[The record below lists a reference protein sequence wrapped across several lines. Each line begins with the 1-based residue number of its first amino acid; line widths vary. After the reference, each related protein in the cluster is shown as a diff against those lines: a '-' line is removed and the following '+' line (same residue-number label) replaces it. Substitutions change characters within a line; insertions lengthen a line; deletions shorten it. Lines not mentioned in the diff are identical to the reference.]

1 MAKILFIGETF
12 ENLGIEYL
20 SAVLKE
26 KGHQTDIYIN
36 NNFFGGTYLKNS
48 KITKLFS
55 TSKNN
60 LKKHIKRYN
69 PDIIATSALTDTFTQ
84 TKAIASFIKQHF
96 DIPIILGGIHATLI
110 PEFIANNTDV
120 FDYICTGEGETAF
133 IDLVDFLTGNK
144 KDIPANIWH
153 KESNK
158 VIEPQELC
166 PLVNLN
172 TLPMAD
178 KELYYSKFKGYQ
190 KEYLIMTSRGCPHK
204 CSFCCNDIWQK
215 YYGKSFLRRRS
226 VANVITELKTAKE
239 KYNIKFIWFMDDCFT
254 MNTSWLK
261 EFTKLYKNEIN
272 LPFFC
277 YSTPKLVSAENAK
290 LLKDAG
296 CKEVAIGVESLNPHI
311 LKNINR
317 KQYTDE
323 VKNAIDILK
332 ANNIFS
338 ATENIIYLPE
348 ETKEDILSAA
358 LFYAK
363 AKPNLVLFSYLRL
376 FPKTQLTK
384 KYLKNNTISQKEV
397 EDIYNGKGNSLALGG
412 STKNKFNYNGPTNL
426 MILSPFISYPFM
438 KFIIKHKLYVLLV
451 ISPTILIKLIRI
463 AKAYGPFTIK
473 SYDAGLRIGLR
484 LLVHLILHPIKPFK
498 E

>member
-60 LKKHIKRYN
+60 LKTYIEKSN
-69 PDIIATSALTDTFTQ
+69 PDIIATSALTDTFLQ
-84 TKAIASFIKQHF
+84 TKQTASFIKQHF
-96 DIPIILGGIHATLI
+96 DIPIILGGMHATLI
-110 PEFIANNTDV
+110 PEFIAKDTND
-120 FDYICTGEGETAF
+120 FDYICTGEGETA
-133 IDLVDFLTGNK
+133 ITNLVDFLTGSK

-153 KESNK
+153 KKSDVAIK
-158 VIEPQELC
+158 PQELS
-166 PLVNLN
+166 PLVNLD
-172 TLPMAD
+172 TLPNAD
-178 KELYYSKFKGYQ
+178 KELYYNKFKGYQ

-204 CSFCCNDIWQK
+204 CSFCCNDIWQTH
-215 YYGKSFLRRRS
+215 YGKSFLRRRS
-226 VANVITELKTAKE
+226 VANVISELKTAKE

-254 MNTSWLK
+254 MNTTWLN
-261 EFTKLYKNEIN
+261 EFVQLYRKEIN
-272 LPFFC
+272 IPFFC
-277 YSTPKLVSAENAK
+277 YSTPKLITPENAQM
-290 LLKDAG
+290 LKNAG

-311 LKNINR
+311 LENINR
-317 KQYTDE
+317 QQYTDE

-332 ANNIFS
+332 ENNIFS

-363 AKPNLVLFSYLRL
+363 VKPNLVLFSYLRL

-384 KYLKNNTISQKEV
+384 KYLENNIISQKEV

-412 STKNKFNYNGPTNL
+412 NIKNKFSYNGPTNL
-426 MILSPFISYPFM
+426 MILSPFISYQFM

-451 ISPTILIKLIRI
+451 ISPAILIKLIRI
-463 AKAYGPFTIK
+463 AKAYGPFKIK

-484 LLVHLILHPIKPFK
+484 LLIHLIFHPLKPFK